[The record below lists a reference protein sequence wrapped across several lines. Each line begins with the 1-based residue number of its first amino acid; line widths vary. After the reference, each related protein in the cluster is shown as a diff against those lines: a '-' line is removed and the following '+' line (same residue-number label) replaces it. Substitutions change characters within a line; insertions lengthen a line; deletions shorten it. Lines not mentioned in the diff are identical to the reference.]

1 MSESSI
7 TKKAIANGLKNLLK
21 IKPFEKI
28 TISDITNQCGLNR
41 QTFYYH
47 FQDKYA
53 LVNWIYYQEAIMV
66 ITQDLSIENWDIKVL
81 DLLTT
86 MKEDALF
93 YQTTLKDIYSDEFK
107 NYLFSV
113 SKGIFLEFIE
123 HFITNLEMKDE
134 KKTFIAEF
142 ISYGI
147 VGMINDWVQQGMKQ
161 SPEEITQNI
170 KDIIYDSRMLA
181 VSRYFQELAK
191 SNEETINEKK

>member
-7 TKKAIANGLKNLLK
+7 TKKAIANGLKKLLK

-47 FQDKYA
+47 FQDKYD

-123 HFITNLEMKDE
+123 HFIANSEMKDE

-147 VGMINDWVQQGMKQ
+147 VGMINDWVQKGMKQ

-170 KDIIYDSRMLA
+170 RDIIYDSRMLA

-191 SNEETINEKK
+191 S

>member
-191 SNEETINEKK
+191 SNKETINEKK

>member
-1 MSESSI
+1 LSESSI
-7 TKKAIANGLKNLLK
+7 TKKAIANGLKKLLK

-47 FQDKYA
+47 FQDKYD

-123 HFITNLEMKDE
+123 HFIANSEMKDE

-147 VGMINDWVQQGMKQ
+147 VGMINDWVQKGMKQ

-170 KDIIYDSRMLA
+170 RDIIYDSRMLA

-191 SNEETINEKK
+191 S

>member
-7 TKKAIANGLKNLLK
+7 TKKAIANGLKKLLK

-66 ITQDLSIENWDIKVL
+66 MTQDLSIENWDVKVL

-93 YQTTLKDIYSDEFK
+93 YQTTLKGIYSDEFK

-123 HFITNLEMKDE
+123 HVITNAEMKDE

-191 SNEETINEKK
+191 SNEETLNEKK